1 MDHFSGFLEF
11 NWAMDGY
18 GQATEQFSAWLSEV
32 AGVRMSPKIAI
43 SDLRNFNQGRCV
55 VAREAIEGQEVLFE
69 IPRSAILNV
78 GTSRLTEKYPGIRGR
93 LLEEIGHWEG
103 LVLCMLYEM
112 KVLNIQSRW
121 WAYFQ
126 VLPRPDEVN
135 SLMFWNDEQL
145 EGLKPSL
152 IVERVGVAEA
162 KQMYERV
169 LQYVE
174 ESGVEELGSVSWS
187 DFVYVASVIMSY
199 SFDVELVDADPNE
212 EQELSTVKN
221 DGYMK
226 SMIPLADTLNA
237 NTSKCNANLVYDI
250 ESLKMCATKPIGMGE
265 QVYNIYG
272 DHPNSELLRR
282 YGYVE
287 WEGSK
292 YDFGE
297 VPMATLVNVIHQ
309 KFQWDIEHLTQLIDI
324 IRDNETI
331 GDELQGEN
339 IVLHA
344 YDCYSDG
351 QIIPECV
358 VLLQIMVTFLQISE
372 ARTLDRPAVERTLLR
387 VVKKCFQ
394 LVESGRITKNCAR
407 MIEYVIDA
415 RLREYPSHV
424 FREITPDHYSIPDI
438 ESLRQRMT
446 EKVLQS
452 EVDSLQN
459 CFQSV
464 EENFKLIADSK
475 LLENISKRKLPVKKF
490 KTMKKVK
497 R

>member
-1 MDHFSGFLEF
+1 
-11 NWAMDGY
+11 MDGY
-18 GQATEQFSAWLSEV
+18 GDATVQFSAWLEQV

-43 SDLRNFNQGRCV
+43 SDRRSENEGRCV
-55 VAREAIEGQEVLFE
+55 VARDAIEGQEVLFE

-78 GTSRLTEKYPGIRGR
+78 QTSRLAERHQELRVR

-112 KVLNIQSRW
+112 KVLNVESRW

-126 VLPRPDEVN
+126 VLPRPDELN
-135 SLMFWNDEQL
+135 SLMFWSDEQL

-152 IVERVGVAEA
+152 IVERVGVEEA

-169 LQYVE
+169 LGIIRETGEVLLE
-174 ESGVEELGSVSWS
+174 EMGSISWS
-187 DFVYVASVIMSY
+187 DFVYVASIIMSY
-199 SFDVELVDADPNE
+199 SFDVEIADSQENE
-212 EQELSTVKN
+212 LLDQDLEVSTVKS
-221 DGYMK
+221 DAYIK

-237 NTSKCNANLVYDI
+237 NTNKCNANLVYDV

-292 YDFGE
+292 HEFGE
-297 VPMATLVNVIHQ
+297 LPITTIVKAVSEKLRCDADVLMKLV
-309 KFQWDIEHLTQLIDI
+309 DLIQDS
-324 IRDNETI
+324 EKVA
-331 GDELQGEN
+331 DELQGEI
-339 IVLHA
+339 IVFTA
-344 YDCYSDG
+344 YDCYADG

-358 VLLQIMVTFLQISE
+358 LFLQIMVTFLQIQE
-372 ARTLDRPAVERTLLR
+372 AHTSDPAAVERTLVR
-387 VVKKCFQ
+387 VVKKCLQ
-394 LVESGRITKNCAR
+394 LVQSGRITRLCLSL
-407 MIEYVIDA
+407 IQGVIDA
-415 RLREYPSHV
+415 RLKEYPSHA
-424 FREITPDHYSIPDI
+424 FREITPDHYSIPTMDI
-438 ESLRQRMT
+438 LRQRMT

-452 EVDSLQN
+452 EVYSLQK
-459 CFQSV
+459 CLQ
-464 EENFKLIADSK
+464 EAEDNFKLIADEK
-475 LLENISKRKLPVKKF
+475 LLDNIISKRKLPDKKF
-490 KTMKKVK
+490 KATKKVK

>member
-1 MDHFSGFLEF
+1 M
-11 NWAMDGY
+11 
-18 GQATEQFSAWLSEV
+18 
-32 AGVRMSPKIAI
+32 
-43 SDLRNFNQGRCV
+43 
-55 VAREAIEGQEVLFE
+55 
-69 IPRSAILNV
+69 
-78 GTSRLTEKYPGIRGR
+78 
-93 LLEEIGHWEG
+93 
-103 LVLCMLYEM
+103 
-112 KVLNIQSRW
+112 
-121 WAYFQ
+121 
-126 VLPRPDEVN
+126 
-135 SLMFWNDEQL
+135 
-145 EGLKPSL
+145 
-152 IVERVGVAEA
+152 
-162 KQMYERV
+162 
-169 LQYVE
+169 
-174 ESGVEELGSVSWS
+174 
-187 DFVYVASVIMSY
+187 
-199 SFDVELVDADPNE
+199 
-212 EQELSTVKN
+212 
-221 DGYMK
+221 
-226 SMIPLADTLNA
+226 
-237 NTSKCNANLVYDI
+237 
-250 ESLKMCATKPIGMGE
+250 
-265 QVYNIYG
+265 
-272 DHPNSELLRR
+272 
-282 YGYVE
+282 
-287 WEGSK
+287 
-292 YDFGE
+292 
-297 VPMATLVNVIHQ
+297 
-309 KFQWDIEHLTQLIDI
+309 TQLIDI

-415 RLREYPSHV
+415 RLREYPSHA
-424 FREITPDHYSIPDI
+424 FREITPDHYAIPDI